1 MVNAQVADPSLSLEI
16 PQGAQ
21 LSVHAPE
28 IVDLHQIQPV
38 GPQGAERIV
47 DPLEAFLAV
56 FAIHLGGHKQL
67 IPDPQ
72 FRYQVPDHSFRVAV
86 AGGRVNQLPA
96 AIGKRLQSGL
106 ERGAFGQ
113 VVSHSIVAR
122 AQTDHRHGFPGGGN
136 GASNQPG

>member
-72 FRYQVPDHSFRVAV
+72 FRYQVPDQRPSPGSPCCPRFLSPYSLPYLAPRSFF
-86 AGGRVNQLPA
+86 LPLPPSA
-96 AIGKRLQSGL
+96 RRALFNYCCNPCRL
-106 ERGAFGQ
+106 R
-113 VVSHSIVAR
+113 
-122 AQTDHRHGFPGGGN
+122 
-136 GASNQPG
+136 